1 MKVGAQPLYRGCIE
15 EGEVSEA
22 KAFTGPG
29 A

>member
-1 MKVGAQPLYRGCIE
+1 MKAAAQPLYMGCIE